1 MKIFLNSNKKFMSS
15 HLNNEYIEL
24 ISAIMNENDGHVR
37 PHRARGATIPLI
49 SVCKIVTRKLK
60 FALRSCRNLD
70 IDLRSED
77 GLV

>member
-1 MKIFLNSNKKFMSS
+1 MSP
-15 HLNNEYIEL
+15 HPNNEYIEL

-37 PHRARGATIPLI
+37 PHPAQGAITNPLI
-49 SVCKIVTRKLK
+49 SVCKIPIRKLK